1 MDHLPLK
8 QALQLSRAVDILL
21 GGGKAGLVVRG
32 GQIVNVIT
40 REIYPADVAVTGDA
54 ILCVGNCDAL
64 TGPETQVL
72 DAAGRYVIPGLI
84 DAHMHFESSMLTCS
98 AFSGPSI
105 ASGTTTLF
113 ADPHEIANVL
123 GTAGIRAMLQEAKE
137 LPNRIFFT
145 IPALTPD
152 VPGLET
158 AGADLRCDGI
168 AALLQAPNVQGLG
181 EMQGVSNP
189 RQAYCRDRA
198 LIDDMLSAAFLSG
211 SLGKTAEGNAPGLSG
226 AELAAHILVCGGET
240 SCHETTT
247 KEECLEKLRNG
258 VTVFMREG
266 STQKNMAACIRVV
279 TEDGVDSRKLV
290 LCTDDMTAADLLN
303 RGHMAEAVRRTIAQG
318 IDPVEAIQMA
328 TVNPALHYGH
338 RELGVIAPGKCAD
351 LCLVGDLTEM
361 DVQAVVLR
369 GKLVA
374 ENGAMLRPPAP
385 RPYPDAVRHSVKNA
399 PVHAGDLALN
409 ASGRTVRVRGVGIIP
424 DQNLTDC
431 VEDVL
436 PVKDG
441 VVQPDTGR
449 DLLAFDCVE
458 RHGRR
463 GGIGKAF
470 VRGLGLKQGA
480 IALSVGHDAHN
491 LMVAGADYH
500 DMAVAVNRVTAM
512 QGGIALVLDGRCIGD
527 LPLPVAGLMSDVM
540 TAAEMSERLTALC
553 DAASRQLGVTLH
565 DPFMHLSFSS
575 LVTSPKWKLTD
586 LGLIDTERGQ
596 ILDPIIQGRW

>member
-1 MDHLPLK
+1 MDNLSLK
-8 QALQLSRAVDILL
+8 QTLQFSRAVDILL
-21 GGGKAGLVVRG
+21 GNGKADLVVHG
-32 GQIVNVIT
+32 GQVVNVIT
-40 REIYPADVAVTGDA
+40 REIYPADIAINGDT

-72 DAAGRYVIPGLI
+72 DATGRYVIPGLI

-105 ASGTTTLF
+105 ASGTTALF

-123 GTAGIRAMLQEAKE
+123 GTTGIRAMLEEAKE

-145 IPALTPD
+145 VPALTPD

-158 AGADLRCDGI
+158 AGADLRCDSI
-168 AALLQAPNVQGLG
+168 AALLQESNVQGLG

-189 RQAYCRDRA
+189 RQAYHRDRV

-211 SLGKTAEGNAPGLSG
+211 SLGKTTEGNAPGLSG
-226 AELAAHILVCGGET
+226 AELAAHILICGGET

-303 RGHMAEAVRRTIAQG
+303 HGHMAEAVRRTIACG

-374 ENGAMLRPPAP
+374 ENGVMFQPPAP
-385 RPYPDAVRHSVKNA
+385 RPYPDDIRHSVKNA
-399 PVHAGDLALN
+399 PVHAEDLALN
-409 ASGRTVRVRGVGIIP
+409 ASGRTVRVRGIGIIP

-441 VVQPDTGR
+441 IVQPDTSR

-463 GGIGKAF
+463 GGIGKTF

-480 IALSVGHDAHN
+480 IALSVGHDTHN

-500 DMAVAVNRVTAM
+500 DMAVAANRVTAM
-512 QGGIALVLDGRCIGD
+512 QGGIALVLNGRCIGD

-540 TAAEMSERLTALC
+540 TATEMSERLTALC
-553 DAASRQLGVTLH
+553 DAASQQLGVTLH
-565 DPFMHLSFSS
+565 DPFMHLSFAS

-596 ILDPIIQGRW
+596 ILDPILQGRW